1 MERKIMKES
10 NLRKVQIVASFALI
24 IGAPLVAK
32 SANYSFEQDSG
43 ALRVS
48 YSDLDIN
55 SDDGISVLYSR
66 LQDASRGV
74 CETGSYQS
82 KGSVKAVV
90 ESNKCYSRLLSRVVA
105 SVGSDK
111 LTALHNS

>member
-1 MERKIMKES
+1 MKES
-10 NLRKVQIVASFALI
+10 ILRKVQVVASFALV
-24 IGAPLVAK
+24 IGAPLVADA
-32 SANYSFEQDSG
+32 ANYSFEQDSG

-55 SDDGISVLYSR
+55 SDDGITALYAR
-66 LQDASRGV
+66 LRDASRSV

-90 ESNKCYSRLLSRVVA
+90 ASNECYSRILSRVVA
-105 SVGSDK
+105 RVGSDK
-111 LTALHNS
+111 LTALHKS